1 MEKFYLDTSI
11 WIDYYLKRD
20 KNGEVAKNLIKKIIF
35 NKKTIVYSTLTI
47 KELKHLGYMENEIK
61 EILSLSAKRI
71 FIQVSKEQFNEAKRI
86 AKQRDIPVGD
96 VINAIIS
103 RDNEA
108 QLVSN
113 DLHFQ
118 RLKDITK
125 VKTPLELI

>member
-11 WIDYYLKRD
+11 WLDYYLKRG
-20 KNGEVAKNLIKKIIF
+20 KNGEIAKDLIKKIIF

-71 FIQVSKEQFNEAKRI
+71 FIQVSKEQFNEARRI